1 MVELE
6 HPTSNGLMEVVIFDL
21 HRNFHITHIYTKQ
34 EDLILRASY
43 LRKALGIRTG
53 LQPEEALLFR
63 DKCVMKSEL
72 VKNPSIKAP
81 PFERVFSPVN
91 ILTFIQK
98 HGYPVI
104 LKPTLG
110 SASAG
115 IKLIHSLDQL
125 HAYLGKEFYDRID
138 EKGKVMDYSGDMLIE
153 GFVDGGMYHV
163 NGFAKD
169 GRIVSVFPFQYISTN
184 LNFTQGKAYGNLS
197 INRSDALYTPLVDF
211 AQQVLSSLPCPPF
224 LVFHLELFITKGE
237 ILLCEIAARRPGGSI
252 ALLMDD
258 LLGGKGVFPK
268 LEFRWSNGLEVES
281 SSVAVAESDLHHR
294 VGDAMIPLEIG
305 QLASIPTTVDL
316 ASLTDESTTTTIIPI
331 SKVGT
336 LYTGFDI
343 NRINTCCRIK
353 YKTTS
358 FVALETALTHLEQR
372 ISLTKSLIK
381 YSPLSGVSQ

>member
-1 MVELE
+1 MVEIE
-6 HPTSNGLMEVVIFDL
+6 HPTSNGLMEVIVFGL
-21 HRNFHITHIYTKQ
+21 HQDFHITHIYTKQ

-43 LRKALGIRTG
+43 LRKALGITNG

-63 DKCVMKSEL
+63 DKCLMKSAL

-81 PFERVFSPVN
+81 PFERVFSPSN

-104 LKPTLG
+104 IKPTLG

-115 IKLIHSLDQL
+115 VKLIHSTDQL

-153 GFVDGGMYHV
+153 GYVDGIMYHV

-252 ALLMDD
+252 ALLIDD

-268 LEFRWSNGLEVES
+268 LEFRWSNGLEVDPFDL
-281 SSVAVAESDLHHR
+281 AIAESDLHHR
-294 VGDAMIPLEIG
+294 VGDAMIPLQIV
-305 QLASIPTTVDL
+305 QLASIPSTL
-316 ASLTDESTTTTIIPI
+316 SLTDESTTTTIIPI

-336 LYTGFDI
+336 IYTGFDI

-353 YKTTS
+353 YKTS
-358 FVALETALTHLEQR
+358 ANVAFETVLTHLEQS
-372 ISLTKSLIK
+372 ISLTQSLIK
-381 YSPLSGVSQ
+381 YAPLSGVSQ

>member
-1 MVELE
+1 MPNE
-6 HPTSNGLMEVVIFDL
+6 I
-21 HRNFHITHIYTKQ
+21 
-34 EDLILRASY
+34 
-43 LRKALGIRTG
+43 
-53 LQPEEALLFR
+53 
-63 DKCVMKSEL
+63 
-72 VKNPSIKAP
+72 
-81 PFERVFSPVN
+81 FSPSN

-104 LKPTLG
+104 IKPTLG

-115 IKLIHSLDQL
+115 VKLIHSTDQL

-153 GFVDGGMYHV
+153 GYVDGIMYHV

-252 ALLMDD
+252 ALLIDD

-268 LEFRWSNGLEVES
+268 LEFRWSNGLEVDPFDL
-281 SSVAVAESDLHHR
+281 AIAESDLHHR
-294 VGDAMIPLEIG
+294 VGDAMIPLQIG
-305 QLASIPTTVDL
+305 QLASIPSTL
-316 ASLTDESTTTTIIPI
+316 SLTDESTTTTIIPI

-336 LYTGFDI
+336 IYTGFDI

-353 YKTTS
+353 YKTS
-358 FVALETALTHLEQR
+358 ANVAFETVLTHLEQS
-372 ISLTKSLIK
+372 ISLTQSLIK
-381 YSPLSGVSQ
+381 YAPLSGVSQ